1 MSSLPPDEL
10 GWFIFVVGLVY
21 LWALAVLVWGIW
33 IERYV
38 VKNGEK
44 PASFLLTFF
53 TGWGILRDYRT
64 ACKIATRH
72 GHKPWFLRC
81 FEWLAGLA
89 FAGFA
94 SFAIYNCIVSFR

>member
-1 MSSLPPDEL
+1 MSILPPDEL

-21 LWALAVLVWGIW
+21 LWAFAVIVWGIW
-33 IERYV
+33 IERYI
-38 VKNGEK
+38 VKNGER
-44 PASFLLTFF
+44 PAPFVIVLPGSM
-53 TGWGILRDYRT
+53 ILRDYRT
-64 ACKIATRH
+64 ACKIAARH

-89 FAGFA
+89 FAGLA